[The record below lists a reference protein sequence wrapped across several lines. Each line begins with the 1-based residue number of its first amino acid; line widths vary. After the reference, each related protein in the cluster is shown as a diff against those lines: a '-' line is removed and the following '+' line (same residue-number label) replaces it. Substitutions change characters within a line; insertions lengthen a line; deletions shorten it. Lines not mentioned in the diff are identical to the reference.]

1 VLKVQDIHVYY
12 GDSQIL
18 FGVSLEVKEREI
30 VCLLGR
36 NGAGKTTTL
45 RSIIGLAPP
54 KEGLIEFNGKDIA
67 HEPIFKRSR
76 MGIGYV
82 PEDRGLFPRLTV
94 RENLRLAVFGA
105 GVSSSFDAA
114 LKVFPVL
121 EKYLNTP
128 AGSLSGGEQQ
138 MLAIG
143 RGLVGNK
150 QILLLD
156 ECSQGLAPK
165 IAKDLTEALLKVK
178 KEAAILLVEQN
189 VRFALNI
196 ADRVY
201 IMRDGRMVFH
211 GKPEEVRENKAI
223 QDYLVAA

>member
-1 VLKVQDIHVYY
+1 VLNVQDIHVYY
-12 GDSQIL
+12 GDSHIL
-18 FGVSLEVKEREI
+18 FEVSLEVKEREI

-45 RSIIGLAPP
+45 RSIIGLVPP
-54 KEGLIEFNGKDIA
+54 KEGRIEFDGKDIT
-67 HEPIFKRSR
+67 HEPIFKRSK

-94 RENLRLAVFGA
+94 RENLNLAVFGTGDSNGLA
-105 GVSSSFDAA
+105 KA
-114 LKVFPVL
+114 LNVFPVL

-128 AGSLSGGEQQ
+128 AGNLSGGEQQ

-143 RGLVGNK
+143 RGLIGNK
-150 QILLLD
+150 KLILLD

-165 IAKDLTEALLKVK
+165 IVRSISEALLKIK
-178 KEAAILLVEQN
+178 KETSILLVEQN

-201 IMRDGRMVFH
+201 IMRDGHIVFK
-211 GKPEEVRENKAI
+211 GEPEEVRENKAI
-223 QDYLVAA
+223 QDYLVVA